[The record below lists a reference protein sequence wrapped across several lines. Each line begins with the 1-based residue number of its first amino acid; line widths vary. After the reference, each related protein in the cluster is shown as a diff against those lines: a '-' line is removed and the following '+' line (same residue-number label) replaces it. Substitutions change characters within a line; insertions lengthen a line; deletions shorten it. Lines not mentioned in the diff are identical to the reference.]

1 MGQSRPALEL
11 FFEQGLGP
19 LAAIEEVV
27 NVVCQLHCYCCHEEE
42 GLDWFPLAPSSR
54 VKKLRSR
61 KYLGT
66 DFGCLDQRRRQSF
79 CPFERAAL
87 SLEVVR
93 DRQSGQGQGPWW

>member
-27 NVVCQLHCYCCHEEE
+27 DLVCYCCQEEE

-54 VKKLRSR
+54 VKKQVS
-61 KYLGT
+61 
-66 DFGCLDQRRRQSF
+66 
-79 CPFERAAL
+79 
-87 SLEVVR
+87 
-93 DRQSGQGQGPWW
+93 PW